1 MKKKKRLLVD
11 LSSLKRLYSGLGQ
24 IAMGY
29 GQYFQENYKA
39 QSSPYELTL
48 LLPRSY
54 FGAFGNEVNYV
65 SSSALVR
72 RHLYDL
78 FSAYDVWHSIHQL
91 SYYKPRSSRT
101 KVILTIHD
109 LNYLYEKNQSS
120 VKRYH
125 NRIQHKIERADVI
138 ACISEFTR
146 KEVESKLQMMNK
158 TVRVIYNKVPMLD
171 QTMTLPP
178 RFEVQTPFFFT
189 LGVIKKKKNFHTLLD
204 VMKLMPERHLY
215 IVGQGAENHKN
226 EYAQYMFQRI
236 KQEGITN
243 VSLHAPIS
251 HAEKTWMYQHCQA
264 FLFPSLYEGFGIP
277 VIEAMQFE
285 KPVFTSA
292 ETSLKEIG
300 DKYVY
305 FWHDFHP
312 QSMKETIEKGMHE
325 FYNDAS
331 LGEEAKKYA
340 RAFSTDRHFKQ
351 YEEIYATL

>member
-1 MKKKKRLLVD
+1 MLVD

-189 LGVIKKKKNFHTLLD
+189 LGVIKKKKNFHPTRRNEINA
-204 VMKLMPERHLY
+204 ERHLY
-215 IVGQGAENHKN
+215 IVGQGAENNKN
-226 EYAQYMFQRI
+226 EYAHYMQFQRI
-236 KQEGITN
+236 KQEGIKMYCCMHPFLMPKN
-243 VSLHAPIS
+243 LDVSTL
-251 HAEKTWMYQHCQA
+251 QA
-264 FLFPSLYEGFGIP
+264 FLFPSLYEGLGYRSSRPCNSKAGIY
-277 VIEAMQFE
+277 IGRNQFE
-285 KPVFTSA
+285 RNR
-292 ETSLKEIG
+292 G
-300 DKYVY
+300 
-305 FWHDFHP
+305 
-312 QSMKETIEKGMHE
+312 
-325 FYNDAS
+325 
-331 LGEEAKKYA
+331 
-340 RAFSTDRHFKQ
+340 
-351 YEEIYATL
+351 